1 MLAVG
6 KDNLSLTEYLY
17 QECINT
23 HKDRC
28 DTLREFFPDAKDE
41 NWELVTAGQR
51 VQIIKKNKEKGG
63 ILQFGTEVVA
73 SSDGSLSALLG
84 ASPGASTAVSI
95 ILEVLEKCFTD
106 KMQTTAWKEKLAEIV
121 PAYGKNLKED
131 KETYESLRAEADE
144 ILGIS

>member
-28 DTLREFFPDAKDE
+28 DTLREFYPNTKDE

-51 VQIIKKNKEKGG
+51 VQIIKKDKQKGG
-63 ILQFGTEVVA
+63 ILQFGTEVV
-73 SSDGSLSALLG
+73 SSADGSISAILG

-95 ILEVLEKCFTD
+95 ILEVLENGFAEAMRGED
-106 KMQTTAWKEKLAEIV
+106 WKEKLKELV
-121 PAYGKNLKED
+121 PAYGVDLKVNEA
-131 KETYESLRAEADE
+131 TYDALREKAESSLD
-144 ILGIS
+144 LK